1 MVEVFFWE
9 DLERQNV
16 NPYESV
22 IGAAREARRI
32 NLTRRGEKGLEAQDK
47 PTTLALRRVTS
58 GKAKLTR
65 LSPKEIATL
74 EEAHASV
81 SKSEG
86 KKDHSGGDRG
96 DRGV

>member
-9 DLERQNV
+9 DLERQLV

-32 NLTRRGEKGLEAQDK
+32 NLTRREKGLEVQEK
-47 PTTLALRRVTS
+47 PTTVALRRVTT
-58 GKAKLTR
+58 GKAKIAR
-65 LSPKEIATL
+65 LSSKEIAAL
-74 EEAHASV
+74 EEAHASE